1 MEVIGSLLF
10 IGFVL
15 LVIVLPIYA
24 ALTASESRRQVDDM
38 RQRLREVTER
48 LQVLQDRLNRALADS
63 SFLKNSAAEA
73 PPKAVLADSISV
85 PITNAPP
92 IQEAPAFELRPLE
105 SNPIPPPLPVNVAA
119 SGVAPVYKKE
129 VISEPLVKPVVLV
142 SAPKVTTPAKPA
154 LTLEQFLGV
163 KLFAWLGGL
172 ALFFGIAFFVKY
184 SFDHDLIPPIARIFI
199 GFVIGMG
206 LVATGIIVHRK
217 EAYAV
222 LAQTFC
228 ASGVLILYGVTF
240 AGNSLYDLY
249 GQLPAFGI
257 MTLTTALAFF
267 LAVRM
272 NALVI
277 AILGMVGGFLTPF
290 LCSTG
295 QDNPLGLFGYIALL
309 DIGLLA
315 VAKHRRWLFLSA
327 FGAGGTALMQ
337 LAWFGK
343 FFDSQQYY
351 ADAKTLIPIG
361 IFTGFLLLFLIA
373 SWWSKKRDEDD
384 LFPAMSTVGLCGVAM
399 LFAFSFLGYHE
410 ISNRAELL
418 YGFVFA
424 INTVVLAAIVAQP
437 KLNVMQLLAGL
448 GTFLHLA
455 IWTSSRLQ
463 ENMLNSALVA
473 YLIFG
478 ALHSIFAV
486 AWLKL
491 RPEPAAQL
499 GAKFSPWFPPLT
511 LILMLVP
518 LIALPHVPM
527 ALWIAV
533 LMVDL
538 MGIALALATQAVL
551 TVLVS
556 LVITLLG
563 AVLWF
568 LKMPANLDSLAPFL
582 IVCGGFAAV
591 FAIAGCWLAKR
602 FSAGSNIN
610 QQIAASLPAFS
621 ATLPFGLLILATL
634 RLPITDPTSIFG
646 LALLLTLLLL
656 GLTKIARLPMLS
668 VVSLS
673 CVLALE
679 FIWQD
684 HRFTPTQP
692 WKALSWYLSFYA
704 LFAAYPFVFRKVF
717 RETVAPWA
725 AAGFAAIGHFMLIYQ
740 VVKISFPEM
749 ADKMGLLPAAFALP
763 LMASLW
769 ATLKFVRPDS
779 TEARNSQ
786 LAWFGGVSLLFITLI
801 FPIQLDRQWLTL
813 AWAFEGAALIWLFR
827 RVLHQGLRSIGLG
840 LLITAFIRLTL
851 NPEVFGYYPR
861 SGAPIFNWHL
871 YTYSLVALSQ
881 FMAANWLK
889 SSNEARENNRLRAVL
904 CSLGGVLLFWLLNI
918 EIADYFTPVGASAIA
933 FHLGA
938 GFAQDMTYSISWAL
952 FALATLGLGFAL
964 KAKGARYAG
973 IGLMAVTLLKLFLHD
988 LASIGSIYRVASLL
1002 VVAVIALTASFLYQR
1017 FFDKTNES

>member
-1 MEVIGSLLF
+1 MEVFGLLLF
-10 IGFVL
+10 IGL
-15 LVIVLPIYA
+15 LILVFVLPIRA
-24 ALTASESRRQVDDM
+24 AIKAGEALDQVGQLRQ
-38 RQRLREVTER
+38 QLRDVTVR
-48 LQVLQDRLNRALADS
+48 LQVLQDRVNLTKLEP
-63 SFLKNSAAEA
+63 LKPSDPVPEVAIAQ
-73 PPKAVLADSISV
+73 PKMMPVVTSE
-85 PITNAPP
+85 PIAG
-92 IQEAPAFELRPLE
+92 APAFASKPELGEALVL
-105 SNPIPPPLPVNVAA
+105 PPPLPPKVAA
-119 SGVAPVYKKE
+119 AAAPVM
-129 VISEPLVKPVVLV
+129 V
-142 SAPKVTTPAKPA
+142 SPPKITIPEKPA
-154 LTLEQFLGV
+154 LTLEQFMGV

-184 SFDHDLIPPIARIFI
+184 SFDHDLIPASVRIAI
-199 GFVIGMG
+199 GFIIGAG
-206 LVATGIIVHRK
+206 LLVAGIVVHRK
-217 EAYAV
+217 EAYIV

-240 AGNSLYDLY
+240 AGSNLYLLY
-249 GQLPAFGI
+249 GQLPAFGM
-257 MTLTTALAFF
+257 MTLITAAAFF

-277 AILGMVGGFLTPF
+277 AILGMVGGFLTPII
-290 LCSTG
+290 CSTG

-343 FFDSQQYY
+343 FFDSQQYFT
-351 ADAKTLIPIG
+351 DSKTLIPIG
-361 IFTGFLLLFLIA
+361 IFTGFMLLFLIA

-384 LFPAMSTVGLCGVAM
+384 LYPAMSTLGLCGVGL
-399 LFAFSFLGYHE
+399 LFAFSFLSYPE
-410 ISNRAELL
+410 ITSRVGLL
-418 YGFVFA
+418 YGFVFV
-424 INTVVLAAIVAQP
+424 INAVVLATIVAQP
-437 KLNVMQLLAGL
+437 KLNVTQLLAGL

-463 ENMLNSALVA
+463 ENMLNSALVT

-511 LILMLVP
+511 LVLLLVP
-518 LIALPHVPM
+518 LLSLPHVPM
-527 ALWIAV
+527 TIWFAV

-538 MGIALALATQAVL
+538 MGIALALVTQAVL

-568 LKMPANLDSLAPFL
+568 LKMPAHLDSLAPFL

-602 FSAGSNIN
+602 FSAGTDMN

-634 RLPITDPTSIFG
+634 RLPIADPTPIFG
-646 LALLLTLLLL
+646 LAFMLTLLLP

-668 VVSLS
+668 DVSLT

-679 FIWQD
+679 FVWQED
-684 HRFTPTQP
+684 NRFAHTQP
-692 WKALSWYLSFYA
+692 WTALAWYLGFYA

-717 RETVAPWA
+717 RETVAPWDA
-725 AAGFAAIGHFMLIYQ
+725 AAFAAIGHFILIYQ
-740 VVKISFPEM
+740 LVMISFPEM

-763 LMASLW
+763 LLASLW

-779 TEARNSQ
+779 TEARNAQ

-813 AWAFEGAALIWLFR
+813 AWAFEGAALLWLFR
-827 RVLHQGLRSIGLG
+827 RVPHQGLRATGLT
-840 LLITAFIRLTL
+840 LLITSFVRLSL
-851 NPEVFGYYPR
+851 NPEVLGYYPR
-861 SGAPIFNWHL
+861 SGTPILNWHL
-871 YTYSLVALSQ
+871 YTYTLAALSQ
-881 FMAANWLK
+881 FLGGRWLQ
-889 SSNEARENNRLRAVL
+889 APHDRYENINLRAVL
-904 CSLGGVLLFWLLNI
+904 YSFGGVLLFWLLNI
-918 EIADYFTPVGASAIA
+918 EIADYFTPPGAHAIA
-933 FHLGA
+933 FHIGA

-952 FALATLGLGFAL
+952 FALGTLGLGFAL
-964 KAKGARYAG
+964 NAKGARYAG
-973 IGLMAVTLLKLFLHD
+973 IGLMVVTLLKLFLHD
-988 LASIGSIYRVASLL
+988 LANIESIYRVAALI
-1002 VVAVIALTASFLYQR
+1002 VVAVIALSASFLYQR